1 MRVTPEMI
9 AGIRGLVAKTPR
21 GLRPVEVPGE
31 VVHSLAEALF
41 ALGELQAAV
50 ERLKTERDE
59 AMTLLRESQRLA
71 GEATQQAL
79 DSATRLGTM
88 ADAARGLLASM
99 HDVHVCHAC
108 RAIATR
114 RLWNEPGMSWFG
126 CDEHGATHSEDLPHA
141 PSIRALRALLE
152 GKP

>member
-1 MRVTPEMI
+1 MSIYDRIEAEAAFAEEMKSR
-9 AGIRGLVAKTPR
+9 AVRAE
-21 GLRPVEVPGE
+21 VERDDA
-31 VVHSLAEALF
+31 LAEALF
-41 ALGELQAAV
+41 ALGDLQN
-50 ERLKTERDE
+50 
-59 AMTLLRESQRLA
+59 
-71 GEATQQAL
+71 ATGA
-79 DSATRLGTM
+79 
-88 ADAARGLLASM
+88 LLASM

-141 PSIRALRALLE
+141 TALRGLSALLE